1 MTLRH
6 VSTIR
11 PAPSGFAE
19 GELTKKTLL
28 ASPLVLLTRDIEAV
42 FRVVPD
48 GRERIEGV
56 LVVPGARQERVRLGA
71 LLWAITVPE
80 ELLSNLQPVLATTLQ
95 AVEAAVE
102 IRERMTE
109 ASRLA
114 DRAQHDLQVTHRDYN
129 EVSSKLLEDLER
141 SRAIAEENA
150 RLFAEAQAA
159 LQARE
164 EFLSIA
170 SHELRTPLTPLKLR
184 LQSLRRLLTK
194 SSAPKV
200 EPLIAKANDDVER
213 LTRLV
218 ETLLDADAVGR
229 GELTLQR
236 EPVDLVFLVT
246 ALIEQFKPAIERS
259 GCAVTLSGEGALVG
273 EWDRLRLEQVIINL
287 LSNALKFGA
296 GKPVEIRVD
305 TLPGPSAR
313 LVVTDHG
320 IGIDPARQKR
330 LFERFERAVSPR
342 EFGGLGLG
350 LYLTR
355 KIVEA
360 HGGSIGL
367 ESQPGAGTSVSV
379 VLPLV
384 VRDACAA

>member
-19 GELTKKTLL
+19 GDLTKKTLL

-42 FRVVPD
+42 FRVVPG

-80 ELLSNLQPVLATTLQ
+80 ELLSNLQPVLATTLE

-102 IRERMTE
+102 LRERMTE

-114 DRAQHDLQVTHRDYN
+114 DRAQHDLQVTRRDYN

-184 LQSLRRLLTK
+184 LQSLRRLLSK
-194 SSAPKV
+194 SSDPKV
-200 EPLIAKANDDVER
+200 EPLIVKANDDVER

-246 ALIEQFKPAIERS
+246 ALLEQFKPTIERS

-296 GKPVEIRVD
+296 GKPVEIRVEA
-305 TLPGPSAR
+305 LPGPSAR

-320 IGIDPARQKR
+320 IGIDPARQER

-367 ESQPGAGTSVSV
+367 ESQPGAGTSVGV
-379 VLPLV
+379 VLPLALG
-384 VRDACAA
+384 DACAA